1 MSRSRSS
8 KPRLRPVGMFVS
20 LPVIVLTALLA
31 IGPAQALARDDT
43 PPVFEGLQSA
53 WTCIPGPVGE
63 GRKTHYHLSWNAA
76 KDDVTPSSEIV
87 YKIYRAT
94 SPGGENFSR
103 RTYRTVGVTSF
114 ETPLLPTGKPFY
126 FVVRARDRAG
136 NEDSNTIEKEGQ
148 NLCE

>member
-1 MSRSRSS
+1 MSRS
-8 KPRLRPVGMFVS
+8 KPRICRSRV
-20 LPVIVLTALLA
+20 LPSVAAMVLMALVVV
-31 IGPAQALARDDT
+31 GPARALAADTT

-53 WTCIPGPVGE
+53 WTCIPGPIGE
-63 GRKTHYHLSWNAA
+63 GRQTHYHLSWNAA
-76 KDDVTPSSEIV
+76 KDDVTPSSQIV

-94 SPGGENFSR
+94 APGGENFSR
-103 RTYRTVGVTSF
+103 RTYRTVGATSF
-114 ETPLLPTGKPFY
+114 ETPLLPTGRTFY

>member
-1 MSRSRSS
+1 
-8 KPRLRPVGMFVS
+8 VS
-20 LPVIVLTALLA
+20 LPAVVLTVLLVV
-31 IGPAQALARDDT
+31 GPARALATDNT

-53 WTCIPGPVGE
+53 WTCIPGPIGA
-63 GRKTHYHLSWNAA
+63 GQQTHYHLSWNAA
-76 KDDVTPSSEIV
+76 KDDVTPSSKII

-94 SPGGENFSR
+94 SSGGENFSR

-114 ETPLLPTGKPFY
+114 ETPLLPTGKTFY
-126 FVVRARDRAG
+126 FVVRSRDRAG

>member
-1 MSRSRSS
+1 M
-8 KPRLRPVGMFVS
+8 V
-20 LPVIVLTALLA
+20 VLTALLVV
-31 IGPAQALARDDT
+31 GPAQALATDTT

-53 WTCIPGPVGE
+53 WTCIPGPIGAAQ
-63 GRKTHYHLSWNAA
+63 KTHYHLSWNAA

-94 SPGGENFSR
+94 SPGGENLSR

-114 ETPLLPTGKPFY
+114 ETPLLPTDKTFY